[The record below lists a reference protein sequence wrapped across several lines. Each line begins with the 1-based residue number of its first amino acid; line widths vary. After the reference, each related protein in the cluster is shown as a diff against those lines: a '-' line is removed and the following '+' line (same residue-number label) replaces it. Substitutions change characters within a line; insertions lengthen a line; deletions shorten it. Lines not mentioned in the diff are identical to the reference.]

1 MPYTVTA
8 SFDTAGRTMMGVA
21 PAAFGAL
28 AAGFEPKPLAFGA
41 NCGVGASD
49 LLVSILAMSEAEPDA
64 RADRQGQRRRAAL
77 AWRAKSTIPA
87 RRS

>member
-1 MPYTVTA
+1 MPYTITA

-28 AAGFEPKPLAFGA
+28 SEAFAPAPIACGA

-49 LLVSILAMSEAEPDA
+49 LLAAILAMSTTQTDTLPTKF
-64 RADRQGQRRRAAL
+64 L
-77 AWRAKSTIPA
+77 
-87 RRS
+87 RSFGSHVDNSV